1 MTERTAIVTGGSRGI
16 GRAVCRKLAER
27 SMNIVMNYSAN
38 ADAAEEAAD
47 VCRSL
52 GARVVTVQGS
62 VAVPEDCDRIVQE
75 ALDAFGQVDVL
86 VNSAGITRD
95 NLLLRM
101 SEEDFDQVIAVNLR
115 GTFRMMKAVARPM
128 MRKRYGRIINLSS
141 IVGEMGNAGQVNY
154 AASKAGVNGMTKAFA
169 KEIAGKGITVNA
181 VAPGFIDT
189 DMTRAL
195 SREAA
200 ESLKARIPMGRLGT
214 PEDVAHVI
222 SFLASE
228 EAGYVTGQ
236 VIGVNGGML

>member
-214 PEDVAHVI
+214 PEDVAHAI

>member
-52 GARVVTVQGS
+52 GARVVIVQGS

-214 PEDVAHVI
+214 PEDVAHAI

>member
-52 GARVVTVQGS
+52 GARVVTVQGN

-214 PEDVAHVI
+214 PEDVAHAI

>member
-16 GRAVCRKLAER
+16 GRAVCRKLAEH

-38 ADAAEEAAD
+38 ADAVEEAAD

>member
-16 GRAVCRKLAER
+16 GRAVCRKLAEH

-128 MRKRYGRIINLSS
+128 MRKRYGRIINLSR

>member
-1 MTERTAIVTGGSRGI
+1 M
-16 GRAVCRKLAER
+16 
-27 SMNIVMNYSAN
+27 
-38 ADAAEEAAD
+38 
-47 VCRSL
+47 
-52 GARVVTVQGS
+52 TVQGS

>member
-38 ADAAEEAAD
+38 EDAAEEAAD

-62 VAVPEDCDRIVQE
+62 VAVPKDCERIVQE

-200 ESLKARIPMGRLGT
+200 GSLKARIPMGRLGT
-214 PEDVAHVI
+214 PEDVAQVI

>member
-16 GRAVCRKLAER
+16 GRAVCRKLAEH

-101 SEEDFDQVIAVNLR
+101 SEEDFDQVIAVNLQ

>member
-38 ADAAEEAAD
+38 ADASEEAAD

>member
-62 VAVPEDCDRIVQE
+62 VVVPEDCDRIVQE

>member
-16 GRAVCRKLAER
+16 GRAVCRKLAEH

-52 GARVVTVQGS
+52 GARVVTVQGR

>member
-16 GRAVCRKLAER
+16 GRAVCRKLAEH

-141 IVGEMGNAGQVNY
+141 SVGEMGNAGQVNY

>member
-16 GRAVCRKLAER
+16 GRAVCRKLAEH

-200 ESLKARIPMGRLGT
+200 ESLKARIPMGRLGP

>member
-86 VNSAGITRD
+86 VNSAGINRD

>member
-222 SFLASE
+222 TFLASE

>member
-16 GRAVCRKLAER
+16 GRAVCRKLAEH

-222 SFLASE
+222 SFLAS
-228 EAGYVTGQ
+228 
-236 VIGVNGGML
+236 

>member
-38 ADAAEEAAD
+38 EDAAEEAAD

-181 VAPGFIDT
+181 VAPGLIDT

-200 ESLKARIPMGRLGT
+200 GSLKARIPMGRLGT
-214 PEDVAHVI
+214 PEDVAQVI

>member
-62 VAVPEDCDRIVQE
+62 VAVPADCDRIVQE

>member
-1 MTERTAIVTGGSRGI
+1 MTERTAIVTGGSRGL
-16 GRAVCRKLAER
+16 GRAVCRKLAEH

>member
-1 MTERTAIVTGGSRGI
+1 
-16 GRAVCRKLAER
+16 
-27 SMNIVMNYSAN
+27 
-38 ADAAEEAAD
+38 
-47 VCRSL
+47 
-52 GARVVTVQGS
+52 
-62 VAVPEDCDRIVQE
+62 
-75 ALDAFGQVDVL
+75 
-86 VNSAGITRD
+86 
-95 NLLLRM
+95 
-101 SEEDFDQVIAVNLR
+101 
-115 GTFRMMKAVARPM
+115 
-128 MRKRYGRIINLSS
+128 
-141 IVGEMGNAGQVNY
+141 MGNAGQVNY

>member
-52 GARVVTVQGS
+52 GARVVIVQGS

>member
-16 GRAVCRKLAER
+16 GRAVCRKLAEH

-115 GTFRMMKAVARPM
+115 GTFRMMKAVSRPM

-169 KEIAGKGITVNA
+169 KEIAGKGVTVNA

-200 ESLKARIPMGRLGT
+200 ENLKARIPMDRLGT

>member
-1 MTERTAIVTGGSRGI
+1 
-16 GRAVCRKLAER
+16 
-27 SMNIVMNYSAN
+27 MNIVMNYSAN

>member
-52 GARVVTVQGS
+52 GARVVTVQGN

-101 SEEDFDQVIAVNLR
+101 SEEDFDHVIAVNLR

>member
-16 GRAVCRKLAER
+16 GRAVCRKLAEH

-222 SFLASE
+222 SFMASE

>member
-16 GRAVCRKLAER
+16 GRAVCRKLAAR

>member
-16 GRAVCRKLAER
+16 GRAVCRKLAEH

-52 GARVVTVQGS
+52 GARMVTVQGS

-236 VIGVNGGML
+236 VIGVNSGML

>member
-52 GARVVTVQGS
+52 GARVVTVQGN

>member
-1 MTERTAIVTGGSRGI
+1 MLLKNKIAVVTGASNGI
-16 GRAVCRKLAER
+16 GRAITNTFLR
-27 SMNIVMNYSAN
+27 N
-38 ADAAEEAAD
+38 
-47 VCRSL
+47 
-52 GARVVTVQGS
+52 GARVIGLDLEEGEDRN
-62 VAVPEDCDRIVQE
+62 PELIPLKADVSSTAECERVWQEISRIT
-75 ALDAFGQVDVL
+75 DHIDIL
-86 VNSAGITRD
+86 VNCAGITRD
-95 NLLLRM
+95 ALTKKM
-101 SEEDFDQVIAVNLR
+101 TEEQFDQVIAVNLR

>member
-181 VAPGFIDT
+181 VAQGFIDT

>member
-214 PEDVAHVI
+214 PEEVAHVI
-222 SFLASE
+222 SFLAAE

>member
-52 GARVVTVQGS
+52 GARVMTVQGS

>member
-47 VCRSL
+47 DCRSL

-101 SEEDFDQVIAVNLR
+101 SEENFDQVIAVNLR

>member
-128 MRKRYGRIINLSS
+128 MRKRYGRIN
-141 IVGEMGNAGQVNY
+141 
-154 AASKAGVNGMTKAFA
+154 
-169 KEIAGKGITVNA
+169 
-181 VAPGFIDT
+181 
-189 DMTRAL
+189 
-195 SREAA
+195 
-200 ESLKARIPMGRLGT
+200 
-214 PEDVAHVI
+214 
-222 SFLASE
+222 
-228 EAGYVTGQ
+228 
-236 VIGVNGGML
+236 

>member
-38 ADAAEEAAD
+38 EDAAEEAAD

-169 KEIAGKGITVNA
+169 KEVAGKGITVNA

-189 DMTRAL
+189 DMTKAL
-195 SREAA
+195 SPEAA
-200 ESLKARIPMGRLGT
+200 ESLKAQIPMGRLGT
-214 PEDVAHVI
+214 PEDVAQVI